1 MQFKRLSFDLEVT
14 YIMAMRKP
22 KPDAEERARDAAAA
36 TAEYHAKVAAARTNT
51 IRLRELRLAKE
62 AKQAK
67 ESADKAAAKGRRPA
81 KSKASRT

>member
-1 MQFKRLSFDLEVT
+1 
-14 YIMAMRKP
+14 MRKP

-36 TAEYHAKVAAARTNT
+36 TAEYHAKVAATRTNT

-62 AKQAK
+62 TKQANEAKQTKDAK
-67 ESADKAAAKGRRPA
+67 QLADKTAAGGRRPA